1 VSFGGLPVS
10 LPATDAA
17 LVQLTDIAAL
27 IDRMEPRMRR
37 RWLGLIDASKDLAT
51 LEEIAGLVEVGRI
64 DDALIITNDVAEGF
78 MTSLEQVYASVGL
91 SSAAVLRSQVDT
103 LFDFS
108 TLNARSV
115 ATLERERLRLVADF
129 SRDQRAATQTIL
141 GDAFERGLAPIE
153 QARALKGSIGLTQKQ
168 AQHVVNFR
176 RQLERGT
183 SGAINQALRRQL
195 RDRRFDGTLRA
206 VARGDRILTPA
217 QIDRMVERY
226 GERYVQFR
234 ANVIAR
240 TETVAAIHAGEQ
252 EMWIQA
258 VESGAVRPEDVTS
271 TWRTAADERV
281 RASHNAMNGQKRP
294 LGEPFRSGNGNSL
307 RFPGDP
313 LGPASDTVNCRCVV
327 ARQLKRAARNRRA
340 VDPLPTPPRFVEAA

>member
-1 VSFGGLPVS
+1 MSFAGLPVS
-10 LPATDAA
+10 IQVTDAA

-27 IDRMEPRMRR
+27 IDRMEPQMRR
-37 RWLGLIDASKDLAT
+37 RWLSLVGASKKLAT
-51 LEEIAGLVEVGRI
+51 LEEIGGLIDAGRI
-64 DDALIITNDVAEGF
+64 DDALIITEGVAEGF
-78 MTSLEQVYASVGL
+78 ITSLEQVYTAVGL
-91 SSAAVLRSQVDT
+91 SSASVLRSQVDT

-108 TLNARSV
+108 SLNARSV
-115 ATLERERLRLVADF
+115 QTLERERLRLVADF
-129 SRDQRAATQTIL
+129 SRDQRAATQTL
-141 GDAFERGLAPIE
+141 LSDAFERGLAPIE

-183 SGAINQALRRQL
+183 SGAINQALNRQL
-195 RDRRFDGTLRA
+195 RDRRFDPTLRA

-217 QIDRMVERY
+217 QIDRMVDRY
-226 GERYVQFR
+226 QERYVQFR

-271 TWRTAADERV
+271 TWRTAADEKV
-281 RASHNAMNGQKRP
+281 RASHMAMNGQSQP
-294 LGEPFRSGNGNSL
+294 LGEPFTSGNGNSL

>member
-1 VSFGGLPVS
+1 MSFGGLPVS

-27 IDRMEPRMRR
+27 IDRMEPQMRR
-37 RWLGLIDASKDLAT
+37 RWLRLIDASKDLAT
-51 LEEIAGLVEVGRI
+51 LEEIAALLEAGRI
-64 DDALIITNDVAEGF
+64 DDALIVTDGIADGF
-78 MTSLEQVYASVGL
+78 ASSLEQVYSSVGL
-91 SSAAVLRSQVDT
+91 NSAEVLRSQVDT

-115 ATLERERLRLVADF
+115 RTLSKERLRLVTDF
-129 SRDQRAATQTIL
+129 TQTQGAATRTIL
-141 GDAFERGLAPIE
+141 SDAFERGLAPIE

-168 AQHVVNFR
+168 SQHVINFR
-176 RQLERGT
+176 HQLE
-183 SGAINQALRRQL
+183 SGNRASINAALRRQL
-195 RDRRFDGTLRA
+195 RDKRFDGTLRA

-217 QIDRMVERY
+217 QIDRMVDRY
-226 GERYVQFR
+226 REKYIQFR

-240 TETVAAIHAGEQ
+240 TETVAAIHAGER

-258 VESGAVRPEDVTS
+258 VESGAVLPKDVES
-271 TWRTAADERV
+271 TWFTAADERV
-281 RASHNAMNGQKRP
+281 RPSHVFMNGQKRE
-294 LGEPFRSGNGNSL
+294 LDETFTSGFGSSL

-313 LGPASDTVNCRCVV
+313 LGPRIDTVNCRCVV
-327 ARQLKRAARNRRA
+327 ARKLKRSARNRRA